1 MKIDKFFV
9 INMGVND
16 ENYEIICVIVILV
29 YSLGLDVVV
38 EGIEIEK

>member
-1 MKIDKFFV
+1 M
-9 INMGVND
+9 INMGVNY